1 MKKEDAIRLMDDL
14 KEVAREAEAE
24 RIKILAEPNVSQ
36 KEARCVYQETKARVE
51 TKAQEVKCRLY
62 DGYNEAMEYIR
73 TYIRINS
80 DINIRQAIITDFEEL
95 IKTAM
100 VDHPPKDLY
109 PLPDLT
115 LKHPDHVTFMQALY
129 NTIEDK
135 RKQGD
140 GHKRGRKTDQR
151 TLKEVIVQAII
162 KGRGYLH
169 IENHDI
175 GKVLQIWDEAE
186 FEATKRVARLIH
198 GTEKRKASP
207 QEQAEYIIS
216 TLRTYGADLPSYNIL
231 KKALPSIAP
240 PTTFYRYL
248 RKSNEEK
255 NGSE

>member
-14 KEVAREAEAE
+14 KEVIREAEAE
-24 RIKILAEPNVSQ
+24 RINALAEPNISQ
-36 KEARCVYQETKARVE
+36 EKARCVYQETKARVE

-73 TYIRINS
+73 TYIRINR

-100 VDHPPKDLY
+100 VDHPPKELY

-115 LKHPDHVTFMQALY
+115 LKHPDRVTFMQALY

-135 RKQGD
+135 RTQGD
-140 GHKRGRKTDQR
+140 KHKRGRKTDQR
-151 TLKEVIVQAII
+151 TLIGVIVQAII
-162 KGRGYLH
+162 KGRGYLN
-169 IENHDI
+169 IEHNNI
-175 GKVLQIWDEAE
+175 SEVLQIWKDAE
-186 FEATKRVARLIH
+186 FEATTRVARLIH

-207 QEQAEYIIS
+207 QEQAEYVIN
-216 TLRTYGADLPSYNIL
+216 TLKTYGAELPSYNIL
-231 KKALPSIAP
+231 KKALPSLAP

-255 NGSE
+255 NGS

>member
-1 MKKEDAIRLMDDL
+1 MKKADAIRLMNDL

-36 KEARCVYQETKARVE
+36 KEARCVYQETKARVK
-51 TKAQEVKCRLY
+51 TKEQEVKCRLY

-73 TYIRINS
+73 TYIRINCDRS
-80 DINIRQAIITDFEEL
+80 IRQAIIADFEEL

-100 VDHPPKDLY
+100 VDHPPKELY

-115 LKHPDHVTFMQALY
+115 LKHPDRVTFMQALY

-140 GHKRGRKTDQR
+140 KHKRGRKTDQR
-151 TLKEVIVQAII
+151 SLTEVIVQAII
-162 KGRGYLH
+162 KGRGYLN
-169 IENHDI
+169 IEHNNI
-175 GKVLQIWDEAE
+175 SEVLQIWKDAE
-186 FEATKRVARLIH
+186 FEATTRVARLIH

-207 QEQAEYIIS
+207 QEQAEYVIN
-216 TLRTYGADLPSYNIL
+216 TLKTYGAELPSYNIL
-231 KKALPSIAP
+231 KKALPSLAP

-248 RKSNEEK
+248 RNSNEEK

>member
-1 MKKEDAIRLMDDL
+1 MKKADAIRLMNDL
-14 KEVAREAEAE
+14 EEVAREAKAE
-24 RIKILAEPNVSQ
+24 RINALAESDISQ
-36 KEARCVYQETKARVE
+36 KKARCVYQETKARVK
-51 TKAQEVKCRLY
+51 TKEQEVKCRLY
-62 DGYNEAMEYIR
+62 DGYKEAMEYIR
-73 TYIRINS
+73 TYIRINR

-100 VDHPPKDLY
+100 VSHPPKELY

-115 LKHPDHVTFMQALY
+115 LKHPDRVTLMQALY

-140 GHKRGRKTDQR
+140 KHKRGRKTDQR
-151 TLKEVIVQAII
+151 SLTEVIVQAII

-175 GKVLQIWDEAE
+175 SEVLQIWDEAE
-186 FEATKRVARLIH
+186 FEATTRVARLIQ

-207 QEQAEYIIS
+207 QEQAEYVIN
-216 TLRTYGADLPSYNIL
+216 TLKTYGAELPSYTIL
-231 KKALPSIAP
+231 KKTLPTLAP

>member
-1 MKKEDAIRLMDDL
+1 MKKADAIRLMNDL
-14 KEVAREAEAE
+14 KEVAREAKAE
-24 RIKILAEPNVSQ
+24 RINALAESDISQ
-36 KEARCVYQETKARVE
+36 KKARCVYQETKARVE

-62 DGYNEAMEYIR
+62 DGYKEAMEYIR
-73 TYIRINS
+73 TYIRINR

-100 VDHPPKDLY
+100 VDHPPKELY

-115 LKHPDHVTFMQALY
+115 LKHPDRVTFMQALY

-140 GHKRGRKTDQR
+140 KHKRGRKTDQR
-151 TLKEVIVQAII
+151 SLTEVIVQAII
-162 KGRGYLH
+162 KGRGYLN
-169 IENHDI
+169 IEHNNI
-175 GKVLQIWDEAE
+175 SEVLQIWKDAE
-186 FEATKRVARLIH
+186 FEATTRVARLIH

-207 QEQAEYIIS
+207 QEQAEYVIN
-216 TLRTYGADLPSYNIL
+216 TLKTYGAELPSYNIL
-231 KKALPSIAP
+231 KKALPSLAP